1 MPSQP
6 NGELF
11 SYDVHLYNSST
22 DDHEGVLV
30 TVNSDQTY
38 FALSDDQHMYKQSD
52 SLVWVRH
59 IG

>member
-22 DDHEGVLV
+22 DDHEGVLA

-38 FALSDDQHMYKQSD
+38 FALSDDQHMYRVIH
-52 SLVWVRH
+52 LF
-59 IG
+59 G